1 MLRLMSLNMDAE
13 ESKDEEDEFHDAREN
28 NFAVDNELIKFQF
41 EFTAPKICLQL
52 NTPKRG

>member
-1 MLRLMSLNMDAE
+1 MDAE

-28 NFAVDNELIKFQF
+28 FIVDNELIKFQF